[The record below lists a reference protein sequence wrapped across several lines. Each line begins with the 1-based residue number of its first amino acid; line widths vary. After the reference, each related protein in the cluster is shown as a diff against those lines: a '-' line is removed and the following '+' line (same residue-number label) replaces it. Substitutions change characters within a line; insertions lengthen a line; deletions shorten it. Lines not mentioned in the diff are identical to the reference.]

1 MAEID
6 PVILQLIADT
16 KKYQVDVQN
25 ATRVVEQRLDAQGR
39 SVQRLEKQFKASSSR
54 ISSTMRGLAGSLAAA
69 FSVRQ
74 VQQYAD
80 SYTQYTNQ
88 LKVAGLEGEALA
100 KTQEQLFGIAQRYGV
115 ELESLGTLYSRGAQ
129 VSRELGA
136 SQAELIQFSSG
147 VAAAL
152 KVQGGAASSAQGALL
167 QLSQALGSGT
177 VRAEEFNSINE
188 GALPILKAVAA
199 NLDAAG
205 GSVAKLKNLV
215 NDGKVSSDAFF
226 RAFLKGTA
234 DLEAQAARSSLTI
247 GNSFTVL
254 NNALGK
260 FIGETDQSLSATER
274 VSQAIIGLSENLD
287 TVSTALVVISTVMV
301 GRFAAGMVAGATATG
316 LTSTAVFALQARAAG
331 AATTME
337 ALALTSRA
345 AGASMLAAFGGPVGL
360 AVTALVGGI
369 IYLATRTNDAATAT
383 DTYVAASKEAA
394 KISGKAADAADRL
407 ATAHG
412 KVREEALKAA
422 EAERKNIAE
431 KVKSAKASLL
441 LAQAEAQRARQQAK
455 AIEAQTEYE
464 LNAYDPSGLRGGAI
478 ASSRPAATDAGVAR
492 ANALAAKADA
502 NAKEAAVAVSEL
514 EKALGRLDAAIAAPE
529 SARITADGK
538 KPKGPTAAELEAR
551 HNQEMSRLRM
561 EELSARLDLVT
572 GAEERAALQKAL
584 LDEEYKAR
592 KAEILADEDLTK
604 KRKAEQLKALEVL
617 YKNGGLYGDAVSR
630 EKRAQLEEEALDIA
644 SARNEN
650 ERDLLSSDLQL
661 ADNREQRRDIELRLL
676 DLAYDQERAELEAVL
691 ASVAATDAQ
700 KKIAAERLR
709 ILDRLKSSD
718 TAAVNREYESPLERR
733 RRELETDAGN
743 LNDIVE
749 EGAVDAMDR
758 FADSIANTSAEYL
771 KLGGIAGDVVNGI
784 IRDLIRLA
792 IQQTVVKGLMSG
804 IRSLLGAAGSGGDGG
819 GGGGEK
825 NAASGTSF
833 AHGGTYRVGESGPET
848 VFLPRGARVLPATQT
863 AAMGRN
869 SQPMQVVVRVAPSPY
884 FDATV
889 DSRAANVAAPMAI
902 ASGVE
907 SSRQAQQSMM
917 RRGRNRIP

>member
-39 SVQRLEKQFKASSSR
+39 SVQRLEKQFKASSGR
-54 ISSTMRGLAGSLAAA
+54 ISATMKGLAGSLAAA

-100 KTQEQLFGIAQRYGV
+100 KTQEELFGIAQRYGV

-345 AGASMLAAFGGPVGL
+345 AGTSMLAAFGGPVGL

-369 IYLATRTNDAATAT
+369 IYLATRTNDSRDAALDLA
-383 DTYVAASKEAA
+383 VAHREASKAEDEHRKVLTELNTKMGEGAKIARDAA
-394 KISGKAADAADRL
+394 KAAREKAQADL
-407 ATAHG
+407 AQAQA
-412 KVREEALKAA
+412 ALKAA
-422 EAERKNIAE
+422 IAERE
-431 KVKSAKASLL
+431 KAKAQAATAAEIAR
-441 LAQAEAQRARQQAK
+441 AQSGAGEDRRYSVLGAQVAGRAGVAK
-455 AIEAQTEYE
+455 KDASVIEAQADIITLERRLKE
-464 LNAYDPSGLRGGAI
+464 LQDGLDGPGASDKPI
-478 ASSRPAATDAGVAR
+478 KLID
-492 ANALAAKADA
+492 K
-502 NAKEAAVAVSEL
+502 
-514 EKALGRLDAAIAAPE
+514 
-529 SARITADGK
+529 GK
-538 KPKGPTAAELEAR
+538 KSKGPTAAELEAR

-604 KRKAEQLKALEVL
+604 ARKAEQLKALDVL

-718 TAAVNREYESPLERR
+718 TAAVNREYESPVERYRRGLE
-733 RRELETDAGN
+733 EDAGN

-749 EGAVDAMDR
+749 ESAIDAMDR
-758 FADSIANTSAEYL
+758 FGDSIANTSAEYL
-771 KLGGIAGDVVNGI
+771 KLGGVAGDVINGI

-792 IQQTVVKGLMSG
+792 VQQTVVKSIMGAISSAFGGSVASDSVNAFDSNFRGL
-804 IRSLLGAAGSGGDGG
+804 
-819 GGGGEK
+819 
-825 NAASGTSF
+825 ASGTNY
-833 AHGGTYRVGESGPET
+833 AHGGMYNVGESGPER
-848 VFLPRGARVLPATQT
+848 VFLPRGSKVMPATQT